1 MQQLPEQLPMKQGA
15 CPPIGQFRHSRLSL
29 VCAAALPCGCPCRAS
44 GASDEDVH
52 GAVHHVD
59 VGVGP
64 GKHGAH
70 ILEAALRIFRGSWQI
85 FSMSPGKRGAHVTRR
100 PSSRAEIFQTNR
112 MLCSEHVPCSHG
124 GWFLRRPLQCWHE
137 VVRVSNFRVLLCP
150 SVPRPEFQHVGTKL
164 CVCQISGHFCVP
176 VCPDRNFNIEGG
188 GRSNCFINGV
198 CISV

>member
-1 MQQLPEQLPMKQGA
+1 MCAPIQEMLGMYIYICICETPSFPMGSCSGSCCIQKRNSLPMKQGA

-70 ILEAALRIFRGSWQI
+70 ILEAALKIFRGSWQI
-85 FSMSPGKRGAHVTRR
+85 FSHESWQAGRPRHTTSFKPRR
-100 PSSRAEIFQTNR
+100 NLSDKQDA
-112 MLCSEHVPCSHG
+112 L
-124 GWFLRRPLQCWHE
+124 
-137 VVRVSNFRVLLCP
+137 
-150 SVPRPEFQHVGTKL
+150 
-164 CVCQISGHFCVP
+164 
-176 VCPDRNFNIEGG
+176 
-188 GRSNCFINGV
+188 
-198 CISV
+198 

>member
-1 MQQLPEQLPMKQGA
+1 MGSCSGSCCIQKRNSLPMKQGA

-70 ILEAALRIFRGSWQI
+70 ILEAALKIFRGSWQI

-100 PSSRAEIFQTNR
+100 PSSRAETSQTNR
-112 MLCSEHVPCSHG
+112 MLCSEHVPCVLLP
-124 GWFLRRPLQCWHE
+124 WWVVLAQAPPMLARRC
-137 VVRVSNFRVLLCP
+137 VRVSNFRALLCP
-150 SVPRPEFQHVGTKL
+150 SVPRPEFQH
-164 CVCQISGHFCVP
+164 
-176 VCPDRNFNIEGG
+176 
-188 GRSNCFINGV
+188 
-198 CISV
+198 